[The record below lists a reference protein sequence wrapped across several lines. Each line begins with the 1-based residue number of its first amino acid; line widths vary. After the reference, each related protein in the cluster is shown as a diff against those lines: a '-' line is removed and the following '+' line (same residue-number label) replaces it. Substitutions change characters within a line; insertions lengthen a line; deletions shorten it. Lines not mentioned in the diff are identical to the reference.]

1 MSVTL
6 SISLILS
13 IGDIDYIF
21 NEKNVLIIF
30 NLLFQILLKIE
41 LILYKDILLSNDK
54 ILLKQNNF

>member
-21 NEKNVLIIF
+21 NEKKCI
-30 NLLFQILLKIE
+30 
-41 LILYKDILLSNDK
+41 
-54 ILLKQNNF
+54 NNFQSIISNIIKNWINFI

>member
-41 LILYKDILLSNDK
+41 LILYKNILLSNDK

>member
-6 SISLILS
+6 SLSLILS

-41 LILYKDILLSNDK
+41 LILYKNILLSNDK

>member
-6 SISLILS
+6 SLSLILS